1 MSQMIAIIVPVYNSA
16 ETLGICLES
25 VCGQTYKDIKI
36 ILVENGSTDDSY
48 QKCLEWAGKD
58 ERIVVLQSEKGV
70 SAARNKGL
78 EYAESIGVDYFGFV
92 DSDDYIEST
101 MYEELHKCASR
112 TGADMVFCNFYF
124 QTDNVVKEVR
134 ISADSAHKLQAGD
147 VSPLI
152 CTNKNNV
159 MGSVWRILFK
169 MAIHGLAFEEEIGFK
184 EDLIFT
190 VQGCLCAKRIET
202 LGKALY
208 HYNAPQTGIKK
219 YYGDNIIAEREN
231 YLRTMERV
239 LTTNG
244 RDDLIRIVKVNEL
257 IEMLGCFVQHDDY
270 IQAIRQLYSREIF
283 KKECREWK
291 SFVLFLKHST
301 PTFKSKISACL
312 LYFGLYRL
320 YRTLMKLRARKKNG

>member
-1 MSQMIAIIVPVYNSA
+1 MIGVIIPVHNSSS
-16 ETLGICLES
+16 TLDKCVGS

-48 QKCLEWAGKD
+48 QKCLKWAGKD

-101 MYEELHKCASR
+101 MYEELYKCASQ

-124 QTDNVVKEVR
+124 QTDNVVKEVK
-134 ISADSAHKLQAGD
+134 ISADSAQKLQAGD

-159 MGSVWRILFK
+159 MGSVCRILFK
-169 MAIHGLAFEEEIGFK
+169 IAIHGLAFEEEIGFK

-208 HYNAPQTGIKK
+208 HYNAPQIGIKK

-244 RDDLIRIVKVNEL
+244 RDDLIRIAKVNEL
-257 IEMLGCFVQHDDY
+257 IEMLGRFVQYDDY
-270 IQAIRQLYSREIF
+270 MQAIRQLYSHEIF

-291 SFVLFLKHST
+291 SFVLFLKQRLRSNPRYQHVCY
-301 PTFKSKISACL
+301 IWGCIG
-312 LYFGLYRL
+312 YIGL
-320 YRTLMKLRARKKNG
+320 